1 MRSTLLISSL
11 LAAGVLSGCAAT
23 SDKLAPRV
31 SARTE
36 AAVQTALPDAAPAPV
51 ITEHTGEYL
60 AIKAVPH
67 GARGDVSLRSAG
79 APFGPLVAELAKKH
93 GYSIVFAES
102 VEATRKVTADFTQQS
117 LDSVVRGTA
126 RLAGYAVVLDKAR
139 RVYTVAEQ
147 ATYVFKLPPSLFQQ
161 VGASYSAGGGGAIG
175 GGAQG
180 GGASSG
186 GASPGGSGGTQSAS
200 FSVSGRSSPN
210 SAQIQGMI
218 RDQAGTGSEVSV
230 SDIGLVSVRSNAIGL
245 ERAQRFITQLARD
258 ALTQVEVEA
267 AVVEVSLQ
275 DEFELGIDWNGVIA
289 LGLPAGLPQG
299 GVIKLAM
306 NGAAAITNPNFSGS
320 FTSASVNS
328 VINSLS
334 KFTDVKVVSRPHVV
348 SMNNIPSTFFAGNN
362 LPYLGSTST
371 SSTSTSTTA
380 TGEVSFAANGV
391 TFSVVPSVMSDKL
404 VHLTLLPS
412 LSKVNGFSQFNVN
425 GTVLSAPDQSSRNAY
440 MQVLAEAGKTIII
453 GGMKSTQDNAASSRG
468 MGVLPV
474 GQKDQ
479 GNATELV
486 ILLRTRIIPA
496 PVIDPLISESI

>member
-1 MRSTLLISSL
+1 M
-11 LAAGVLSGCAAT
+11 AAGVLSGCAAT
-23 SDKLAPRV
+23 SDKLAPIV

-36 AAVQTALPDAAPAPV
+36 AAVMTALPDAAPVSV
-51 ITEHTGEYL
+51 ITEHAGEYL
-60 AIKAVPH
+60 AVKAVPH

-79 APFGPLVAELAKKH
+79 APFGPLVAELAKRH
-93 GYSIVFAES
+93 GYSIVFADS

-175 GGAQG
+175 GGG
-180 GGASSG
+180 GGGSSSG
-186 GASPGGSGGTQSAS
+186 ASGPSSGGTQSAS
-200 FSVSGRSSPN
+200 FSVTGRSSPN
-210 SAQIQGMI
+210 SAQIQSMI
-218 RDQAGTGSEVSV
+218 RDQAGAGAEVSV
-230 SDIGLVSVRSNAIGL
+230 SDIGLVAVRANALGL

-275 DEFELGIDWNGVIA
+275 DDFELGIDWSGV
-289 LGLPAGLPQG
+289 LGLGASSVLSQG
-299 GVIKLAM
+299 GVLKLAM
-306 NGAAAITNPNFSGS
+306 SGAAAVTNPNFSGS
-320 FTSASVNS
+320 ITSASVNS

-371 SSTSTSTTA
+371 SSTTTATTA

-425 GTVLSAPDQSSRNAY
+425 GTILSAPDQSSRNAY
-440 MQVLAEAGKTIII
+440 MQVLAEAGKTLII
-453 GGMKSTQDNAASSRG
+453 GGMKSAQDNSASSRG
-468 MGVLPV
+468 LGVLPV

-496 PVIDPLISESI
+496 PVIDPLVSESI